1 MIPRTG
7 SDDDYVDVGF
17 VHQVPA
23 RGPFF
28 ATAGGREV
36 ILARQGDRIVAFSGN
51 CTHNF
56 ARLRDGGVEGE
67 IVICPLHGAR
77 FDVTTG
83 VSLSALCRP
92 LPRLEVRIVGRRVQ
106 VKPG

>member
-1 MIPRTG
+1 MIPRSG
-7 SDDDYVDVGF
+7 SDDFVDVGF

-36 ILARQGDRIVAFSGN
+36 MIARNGGQLVAFAAN

-56 ARLRDGGVEGE
+56 ARLREGTVENE

-77 FDVTTG
+77 FDCTTG
-83 VSLSALCRP
+83 VSLSSLCRS

-106 VKPG
+106 VKA